1 MCRAVTTALLLCS
14 STEEEALFM
23 KHKSSSSALSPP
35 TSHSRL
41 STRPH
46 SSNSAI
52 SLWQNFCSVCLKI
65 LFFILCSSIAQKTS
79 QTIYEFDTILS
90 AIFLHF
96 PGGKKARKEKQFLP
110 LLLLPFHV
118 MTQKENSI
126 SEGIT
131 NPRFSFTMVGW
142 KRKSEKKEEEE
153 SSRERKIPSGKVRC
167 AISFLSHLS
176 SPLPWRRKLCGCLCQ
191 DDAWLKL
198 FSPFLIVLG
207 NNKHK
212 FRERLFHSFT
222 QLGDKL
228 KYYLKFKRYRRV

>member
-79 QTIYEFDTILS
+79 QTIYEFDTIF
-90 AIFLHF
+90 ICHF
-96 PGGKKARKEKQFLP
+96 PPLSRTKKSTKRKAVFASSSFAISCDDTEGKFHFGGDYESSLFFHNGGLKTKKRKKRGRRIVEGE
-110 LLLLPFHV
+110 
-118 MTQKENSI
+118 ENSI
-126 SEGIT
+126 GQSQMRYLVLI
-131 NPRFSFTMVGW
+131 
-142 KRKSEKKEEEE
+142 
-153 SSRERKIPSGKVRC
+153 SSLFP
-167 AISFLSHLS
+167 
-176 SPLPWRRKLCGCLCQ
+176 PLP
-191 DDAWLKL
+191 
-198 FSPFLIVLG
+198 
-207 NNKHK
+207 
-212 FRERLFHSFT
+212 
-222 QLGDKL
+222 
-228 KYYLKFKRYRRV
+228 